1 MENKISNIFLAI
13 DVIQDHYSCSLFLGV
28 RIFMLF
34 NGELIESF
42 KVHSITK
49 AIFGKSEHA
58 LLAMESRRRGPV
70 VSG

>member
-1 MENKISNIFLAI
+1 
-13 DVIQDHYSCSLFLGV
+13 
-28 RIFMLF
+28 MLF

-58 LLAMESRRRGPV
+58 KRL
-70 VSG
+70 VSAYSKMKCDKWL